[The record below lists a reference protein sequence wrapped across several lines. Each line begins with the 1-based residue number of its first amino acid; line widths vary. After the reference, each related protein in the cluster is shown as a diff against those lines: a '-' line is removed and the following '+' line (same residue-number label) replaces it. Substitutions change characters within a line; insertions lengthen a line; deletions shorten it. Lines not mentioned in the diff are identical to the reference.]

1 MADEPI
7 ANTMTSG
14 LPVTPTM
21 LTYIKPGPRRKV
33 SIHLHGIFASI
44 LVLCLLLAPPAAR
57 AQAASGLTVAAAAD
71 LKYALEE
78 VRQAYT
84 RKTGVPVR
92 VTYGSSGN
100 LFAQIS
106 NGAPFDVFLS
116 ADATYPRRLAES
128 GQASPETITEYARGV
143 LAVWMSAPV
152 RGIDENVGL
161 KSLLRPEVKRVAIA
175 NPRHA
180 PYGGAAEAALRQA
193 NIYGQVAPKFIFG
206 ENIAQTAQFV
216 QSGNAEAG
224 IVALSLLKGA
234 PGVQGTWWE
243 LPLDSYPPLEQA
255 AVVTRQAAS
264 KKRARE
270 FVSFLVSPEARAI
283 FERFGFRPGG
293 KR

>member
-1 MADEPI
+1 
-7 ANTMTSG
+7 MTSG
-14 LPVTPTM
+14 LPFTPTM
-21 LTYIKPGPRRKV
+21 LTYIKPGLCRKV
-33 SIHLHGIFASI
+33 SIHLHQIFTAVT
-44 LVLCLLLAPPAAR
+44 VLCLLLLPRAAS

-78 VRQAYT
+78 VGQAYT
-84 RKTGVPVR
+84 RKAGVPVR

-116 ADATYPRRLAES
+116 ADAAYPKRLADV
-128 GQASPETITEYARGV
+128 GQAAPDTITEYARGV
-143 LAVWMSAPV
+143 LAMWIPAPV
-152 RGIDENVGL
+152 RGIDKNIGL
-161 KSLLRPEVKRVAIA
+161 TSLLMPEIKRVAIA

-180 PYGGAAEAALRQA
+180 PYGRAAEAALRQA
-193 NIYGQVAPKFIFG
+193 NIYDQVAPKFILG

-216 QSGNAEAG
+216 QSGNADAG

-234 PGVQGTWWE
+234 SGVQGTWWE

-255 AVVTRQAAS
+255 AVVT
-264 KKRARE
+264 KRAEGNKSARE

-283 FERFGFRPGG
+283 FERFGFRPPSGA